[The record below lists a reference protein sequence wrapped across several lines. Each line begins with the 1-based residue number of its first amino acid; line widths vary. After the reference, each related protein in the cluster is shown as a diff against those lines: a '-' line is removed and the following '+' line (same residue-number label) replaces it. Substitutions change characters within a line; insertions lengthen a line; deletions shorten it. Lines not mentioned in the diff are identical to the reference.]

1 LSSVAEAAVEDQ
13 VIVLVVV
20 LVDMQQVLNQS
31 LVH

>member
-1 LSSVAEAAVEDQ
+1 VAEAAVEDQ